1 MKSLLLLPLL
11 GTSLIAA
18 NWPQW
23 RGPDFNG
30 SSPEKTVPLKWSQT
44 ENVAWS
50 AEMPGPSASTPIVWE
65 NRVFVPA
72 ADPQSK
78 ALLAMCYDR
87 KTGKLLWKEQVGTGY
102 RRDEKSNYASPS
114 PSTDGERVFFFYGN
128 GDLAGFSVDGKKLWQ
143 RNIQTDYGD
152 FAFQWT
158 FSSSPLLH
166 KGKLYLQ
173 VLQRDVPVHGKGKQ
187 GGESYFLA
195 MDPATGKTLWKVQRP
210 TEAVAESREAFST
223 PVPYTFNGREEI
235 LIAGGDML
243 SGSDPETGKELWRWG
258 TWNPTRIG
266 HWRLVP
272 SPVAGDGIVLGC
284 APKRDP
290 IYAVK
295 AGGSGTLDNS
305 WLAWKSDTARELS
318 SDVPTPAF
326 YDGDFFVLSDVRKS
340 ISRVEPKTGKVK
352 WSKELPG
359 NAKFEASPTAA
370 AGHLYLQNF
379 KGDVVVVDAKAGE
392 ITTTVGMGDS
402 GDDETRS
409 VVAVAHGQLFIR
421 TNHKLFVIG
430 K

>member
-1 MKSLLLLPLL
+1 
-11 GTSLIAA
+11 
-18 NWPQW
+18 
-23 RGPDFNG
+23 
-30 SSPEKTVPLKWSQT
+30 
-44 ENVAWS
+44 
-50 AEMPGPSASTPIVWE
+50 
-65 NRVFVPA
+65 
-72 ADPQSK
+72 
-78 ALLAMCYDR
+78 
-87 KTGKLLWKEQVGTGY
+87 
-102 RRDEKSNYASPS
+102 
-114 PSTDGERVFFFYGN
+114 
-128 GDLAGFSVDGKKLWQ
+128 
-143 RNIQTDYGD
+143 
-152 FAFQWT
+152 
-158 FSSSPLLH
+158 
-166 KGKLYLQ
+166 
-173 VLQRDVPVHGKGKQ
+173 
-187 GGESYFLA
+187 

-210 TEAVAESREAFST
+210 SDAVAESREAFST
-223 PVPYTFNGREEI
+223 PVPYTYNGREEI
-235 LIAGGDML
+235 LISGGDML

-272 SPVAGDGIVLGC
+272 SPVAGDGIILGC

-290 IYAVK
+290 VYAVK

-305 WLAWKSDTARELS
+305 WLAWKSDTVREVS

-359 NAKFEASPTAA
+359 NAKYEASPTAA
-370 AGHLYLQNF
+370 AGHIYLQNF
-379 KGDVVVVDAKAGE
+379 KGDVVVVEAKSGD
-392 ITTTVGMGDS
+392 IRSTVAMGDS